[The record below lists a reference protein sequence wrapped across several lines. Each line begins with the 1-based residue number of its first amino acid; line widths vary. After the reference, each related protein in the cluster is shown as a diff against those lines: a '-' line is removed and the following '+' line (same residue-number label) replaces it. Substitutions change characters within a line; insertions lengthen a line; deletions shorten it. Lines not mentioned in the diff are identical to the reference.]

1 MGYSEGKGLGRNEQG
16 RVDIVESS
24 KQRGRRGLGLQL
36 EGLEADEDAKWLLDE
51 EEVRIL
57 LLLCH
62 SMEVQKCLIQY
73 STRNFLAQI
82 SRENIFFMCYV
93 KLLRMSKVHFPTIE
107 YLYTT
112 CKIA

>member
-51 EEVRIL
+51 EEVGIL
-57 LLLCH
+57 LLLCC
-62 SMEVQKCLIQY
+62 SMEV
-73 STRNFLAQI
+73 
-82 SRENIFFMCYV
+82 
-93 KLLRMSKVHFPTIE
+93 
-107 YLYTT
+107 
-112 CKIA
+112 